1 MRRVRPSQPDLF
13 KTVPAYELPSSQRTI
28 AVELLKVLLAEVMM
42 SVARVGRAEK
52 RRHGRSGARHVT
64 AHRIAQPPKVTF
76 VMRLQPSPLPSRTA
90 RQLPDLSTTI
100 RVRSSLTDGSRP
112 RGALPLTEVRARG

>member
-42 SVARVGRAEK
+42 SAAQVGNDGMDDQEL
-52 RRHGRSGARHVT
+52 GNEQD
-64 AHRIAQPPKVTF
+64 HR
-76 VMRLQPSPLPSRTA
+76 
-90 RQLPDLSTTI
+90 
-100 RVRSSLTDGSRP
+100 
-112 RGALPLTEVRARG
+112 